1 MGGPDPGPRPVHL
14 YPLSNVGSLLA
25 LVSYPA
31 LVEPYVG
38 MQAQARAWSAACL
51 PFVLLTL
58 AVDTFSGDSI
68 PVHLLTREALQL
80 YLLHLRPGGLL
91 AVHISD
97 RYLDLAPVVGR
108 AAQDLGKQTLEV
120 STPDTT
126 PAMPSPP
133 PGCWSPATRNSSAG
147 TCCSGPARRSRPG
160 WGSGPGRMITATCS
174 KGWISPWSFGGGTAS
189 GAPGCWSDCG

>member
-1 MGGPDPGPRPVHL
+1 M
-14 YPLSNVGSLLA
+14 GSLLA

-38 MQAQARAWSAACL
+38 IQAQARAWSAACL

-58 AVDTFSGDSI
+58 AVDAFSGDSI
-68 PVHLLTREALQL
+68 PVHLLTREAFQL
-80 YLLHLRPGGLL
+80 YFLHLRPGGLL

-120 STPDTT
+120 STPDHDASDAFAATWVLVT
-126 PAMPSPP
+126 GDPEQFRRDLLFRAGKAVPP
-133 PGCWSPATRNSSAG
+133 RLGFRAWTDDYSNLFQG
-147 TCCSGPARRSRPG
+147 L
-160 WGSGPGRMITATCS
+160 
-174 KGWISPWSFGGGTAS
+174 
-189 GAPGCWSDCG
+189 D